1 MSALRE
7 LLAVFGI
14 SVDTKE
20 LEKADDQIEGFVDG
34 AKKAGKILLEAFAVH
49 EVKEFV
55 QEQIEAG
62 AQLKIMS
69 ERLGTTTDELQALE
83 LAANEAGVSSDSLTT
98 GLRLLN
104 RHLGEAA
111 KGTGDGA
118 QLFKKMGIA
127 IKDAHGIA
135 RPAGDVL
142 GDLADHIASIEDPAK
157 KTEIA
162 MKLLGR
168 GGAELI
174 PLLNR
179 GGAAFDEARK
189 KMQELGGGM
198 SVDFVEAAH
207 KAEEANV
214 DLDFA
219 MKGLKTTIAGAVLP
233 IFSQV
238 VQWITHLVGDVI
250 DFTRKTHVLT
260 TGLEFLGLV
269 AGVKALT
276 TLRELAKVFGL
287 LKPTIGET
295 ALALAKFIG
304 PIATIA
310 LLYLIF
316 DELFTLM
323 DGGDTIIGR
332 VVDHFFGLGSSV
344 SLARDLNE
352 TFAATLDVLEGLGEQ
367 IVSALVTPLMIVVD
381 IVKGLYNQL
390 AAVVGLFN
398 GGSFGDIVKAAGKM
412 GDEITSDVKTGG
424 RGIAEGAAEIGG
436 MGPRQAAERKR
447 WRQRNMS
454 QAQRDAE
461 NETEPGTG
469 TGFRHGTKPREA
481 LSFTREPVPPHLAGA
496 AAPHQITISQKNDI
510 KVEVKTTPEDAT
522 VATGNA
528 IGAGIAT
535 PTQRAHERAIRATR
549 KP

>member
-174 PLLNR
+174 
-179 GGAAFDEARK
+179 AAFDEARK